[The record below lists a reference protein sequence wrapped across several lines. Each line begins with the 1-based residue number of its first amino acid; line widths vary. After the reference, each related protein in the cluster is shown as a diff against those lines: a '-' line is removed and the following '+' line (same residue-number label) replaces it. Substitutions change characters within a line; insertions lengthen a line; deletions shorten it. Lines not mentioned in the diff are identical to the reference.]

1 MITFP
6 RRSVGFYALTG
17 QSVITFKERLV
28 KETIVESLEEVHEQN
43 PPDLILLIADN
54 YGSHHA
60 NLTQQ
65 RTDELDVEFIF
76 IPWYSPTLNDIEPL
90 WKDLKREISPEIFT
104 DRYHFRV
111 FLTERF
117 LRFSHRLS
125 FASDWTGT
133 FLPDVQRLR

>member
-1 MITFP
+1 M
-6 RRSVGFYALTG
+6 
-17 QSVITFKERLV
+17 ITFKERLV

-117 LRFSHRLS
+117 LRCSWIAGF
-125 FASDWTGT
+125 
-133 FLPDVQRLR
+133 